1 MVKVAD
7 RDSVPATIAI
17 MAKTAREASQTFAF
31 REWAARLATKAG
43 PRDYVGQLR
52 ELYNGILE
60 RWRYVQEPGEWVHGS
75 ARSLIACVLGTRYN
89 GHDDARNLSLANIP
103 SREKGWGDCDDVST
117 AVAAGVLALGMQARF
132 RVVVRNNGGH
142 VSVVAIT
149 PKGETVSLDPVGH
162 PNHTFGWMLPAATDQ
177 VSYYDMYGANS
188 ANLGRCDCRRGTT
201 RVMTWGGKVR
211 GNVPATF
218 ARVPLV
224 PNAQGQYVR
233 APAPTV
239 LAVPAGYMR
248 GGEFADGLV
257 GIDENGLEWNYDGGT
272 GSWTA
277 QGMAGWADIKRRWKK
292 RIKAVKKVVKKV
304 VKLTRKVQAKILGS
318 KIAQKLVGAALQVW
332 GVPFPATAAV
342 MQAAK
347 TILDKG
353 GLIGLIKLLKKS
365 PKAAFQLVAKAV
377 KQGLLASNL
386 VPPAAKKYLSG
397 EDDGIYA
404 VPGNDGNYYEVSPIS
419 AVVELSAVPDYKAAA
434 SVPDA
439 KAELN
444 NVSVVL
450 QVQPQAIGSHARKKG
465 QGDSDWYTDAVYFAT
480 YPKAPANAGSSAVYK
495 AAWIRINKAVLAA
508 MANANVTKPALPS
521 SPTTKASPIFAVNAQ
536 EQAIARQVVA
546 DRPTSQA
553 HQGKT
558 YQRQKQTD
566 DVWFT
571 DVAYWRAYPNGP
583 HKIPK
588 SDKSHAQAWLRM
600 QTAVKQALAQAGT
613 PAQKVAPKIELVPAT
628 IPPITAPPSSPN
640 IIPIAPMTPAANST
654 VPTSPPVQSKSGSQ
668 CWEDVNQSIC
678 VDFVRNPNETLFA
691 KEVVTEVPRT
701 ETTRAGVM
709 QRASGQTEAQWLAN
723 VAYWRA
729 YPAGPIKIPD
739 TAPLFAEAWAR
750 IHKQVKAAMKAS
762 SVTPS
767 KPEIQV
773 PDVPSTLPD
782 LPDLPDVTP
791 DVGPDIQPPKTEQ
804 KTNWLPIAAAAAAFF
819 LLGK

>member
-1 MVKVAD
+1 
-7 RDSVPATIAI
+7 
-17 MAKTAREASQTFAF
+17 MAKTAREAAQTFAF
-31 REWAARLATKAG
+31 REWAARLATKAE

-52 ELYNGILE
+52 ELYKGILE
-60 RWRYVQEPGEWVHGS
+60 RWRYVQEPGEWVHGN

-89 GHDDARNLSLANIP
+89 GKEDARDVSLASIS

-132 RVVVRNNGGH
+132 RVVVRDKGGH

-149 PKGETVSLDPVGH
+149 PKGETVSIDPVGH
-162 PNHTFGWMLPAATDQ
+162 PTHPFGWMLPAAADQ

-201 RVMTWGGKVR
+201 RVMDWKGKVR

-218 ARVPLV
+218 ARVPLIA
-224 PNAQGQYVR
+224 NAQGQYVR

-239 LAVPAGYMR
+239 LTVPAGYMR
-248 GGEFADGLV
+248 GGDFADGLAGV
-257 GIDENGLEWNYDGGT
+257 DENGLEWTYDGDT
-272 GSWTA
+272 GSWLSP
-277 QGMAGWADIKRRWKK
+277 GMSGWADVKRRWRK
-292 RIKAVKKVVKKV
+292 RFKAVKKVVKKV
-304 VKLTRKVQAKILGS
+304 VKFTRKVQAKILGS

-386 VPPAAKKYLSG
+386 VPAGAKKYLSG

-419 AVVELSAVPDYKAAA
+419 AIVELSAVPDYQAAQ
-434 SVPDA
+434 SVPDT

-450 QVQPQAIGSHARKKG
+450 QVKPQAIGTHTRKKG

-480 YPKAPANAGSSAVYK
+480 YPKAPANASSSAVYK

-508 MANANVTKPALPS
+508 MANGSLKTPALPS
-521 SPTTKASPIFAVNAQ
+521 TPMTKSTAKIFAVNAQ

-558 YQRQKQTD
+558 YARQKQTD
-566 DVWFT
+566 EVWFT

-588 SDKSHAQAWLRM
+588 GDKGHAQAWMRM
-600 QTAVKQALAQAGT
+600 QNAVKQALAQAGT
-613 PAQKVAPKIELVPAT
+613 PAQKVAPKIELKPTV
-628 IPPITAPPSSPN
+628 TAPPTSPN
-640 IIPIAPMTPAANST
+640 VIPFTPLSPAANT

-678 VDFVRNPNETLFA
+678 VDFERNPNETLFA
-691 KEVVTEVPRT
+691 KEVASEVPRT

-709 QRASGQTEAQWLAN
+709 QKASGQSQAQWLAN

-739 TAPLFAEAWAR
+739 TAPLFADAWKR
-750 IHKQVKAAMKAS
+750 IHTQVKAALKAQN
-762 SVTPS
+762 VAPS
-767 KPEIQV
+767 KPDIVV

-782 LPDLPDVTP
+782 LPDLPDISPDTTP
-791 DVGPDIQPPKTEQ
+791 DTTPDKPEQ
-804 KTNWLPIAAAAAAFF
+804 KTNWLPIAAAAALLF
-819 LLGK
+819 LGK